1 MEGHDLLYITDTEL
15 LLLLSCYYLVFIS
28 SHTPFSKWSTE
39 QVCGW
44 LEDCGL
50 GQYVSLARQW
60 VDSGQTLLSA
70 TPQELEKVYF
80 YAIIII
86 IIIVYNF
93 ILRLFSC

>member
-1 MEGHDLLYITDTEL
+1 M
-15 LLLLSCYYLVFIS
+15 
-28 SHTPFSKWSTE
+28 
-39 QVCGW
+39 
-44 LEDCGL
+44 EDCGL

>member
-1 MEGHDLLYITDTEL
+1 MVSFITDKEL
-15 LLLLSCYYLVFIS
+15 LFLSSCCYLVSIS
-28 SHTPFSKWSTE
+28 SHIPFSKWSTE

-80 YAIIII
+80 DSII
-86 IIIVYNF
+86 IIIVCNF
-93 ILRLFSC
+93 ILWLFSC